1 MNMNEYDMTSI
12 EVTFTHRQ
20 NGEKIKMKCPMVVG
34 NMSVT
39 QSLSQSLSFQLNME
53 ALCDVSFETADQTV
67 NDALKAQLE
76 ETESSFE
83 ITWE

>member
-1 MNMNEYDMTSI
+1 MNMNEYDMTSMEI
-12 EVTFTHRQ
+12 TFTHRQ
-20 NGEKIKMKCPMVVG
+20 SDEKIKMVCPKVIG

-39 QSLSQSLSFQLNME
+39 QSSSRDLSFQFNIE
-53 ALCDVSFETADQTV
+53 AICGVSFETARQAV